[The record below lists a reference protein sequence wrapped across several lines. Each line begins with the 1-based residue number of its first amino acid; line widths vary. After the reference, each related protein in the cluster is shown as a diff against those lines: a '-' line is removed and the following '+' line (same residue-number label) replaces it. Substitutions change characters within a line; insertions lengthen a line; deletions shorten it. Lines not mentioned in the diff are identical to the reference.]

1 MAPPTGGAECINAKK
16 CNVMSLE
23 VEVHKEQSVSFSY
36 KSHHNVNLFFLA
48 LLKANEQIK
57 H

>member
-1 MAPPTGGAECINAKK
+1 
-16 CNVMSLE
+16 MSLE
-23 VEVHKEQSVSFSY
+23 VEVPKEQSVFFSY

-48 LLKANEQIK
+48 LLKANWQIQ